1 MRRLSWVLLL
11 NTLILSSAFAVNPY
25 QLKPAGMKPVCDKSY
40 VEIQNLPPLRDQGVY
55 GLCYAHSTL
64 MLLEHLRCSQSS
76 SSSSCYKN
84 AGSVLHLARFNTN
97 KGQRIVAGGFPG
109 NVLEHFR
116 YNGRDLATESCAP
129 YEKWLDLGKTSPP
142 ADASGEHD
150 YFYSMWNKLRE
161 NSSHENKLCLA
172 NELKDAGFNQNI
184 QELMSVI
191 DKVNELSWKELRYK
205 ILVPESC
212 FNESI
217 KYPDYDILPYPRR
230 GTDKKDFKGLRD
242 QIYRSLSKGYPLEA
256 SFCAET
262 DSNGNC
268 GYHSATIV
276 GQRHVCDL
284 NECRLQFRIQNSYGE
299 SWQRHNDNGWVDGEN
314 LTKLMA
320 DSSMGVTTILP
331 KGESLNQNLT
341 APFYTNSPVGPGTP
355 RSQHSSGESC
365 WSVNT
370 SAIENYQEPT
380 PLPLPVPKFD
390 NSSLKKPEKEETKK
404 NVLYICKKDGQ
415 TIFTDS
421 PTPDMTCRER

>member
-1 MRRLSWVLLL
+1 MRRLYWVILF
-11 NTLILSSAFAVNPY
+11 NTLILSAAFAVNPY
-25 QLKPAGMKPVCDKSY
+25 QLRPAGMKPVCDKSY
-40 VEIQNLPPLRDQGVY
+40 LEIQNLPPLRDQGVY
-55 GLCYAHSTL
+55 GFCYAHSTL

-76 SSSSCYKN
+76 YPSSCYKN

-129 YEKWLDLGKTSPP
+129 YEKWRDLAKTSPP
-142 ADASGEHD
+142 SDASGEHD

-161 NSSHENKLCLA
+161 NSSYDNKLCLA

-191 DKVNELSWKELRYK
+191 DKVNEISWKELRYK
-205 ILVPESC
+205 ILVPETC
-212 FNESI
+212 LDQSI
-217 KYPDYDILPYPRR
+217 KYPDYDILPYPQR

-242 QIYRSLSKGYPLEA
+242 QIYRSLSQGHPLEA

-284 NECRLQFRIQNSYGE
+284 SECRLQFRIQNSYGE

-320 DSSMGVTTILP
+320 DSGMGVTTILP

-341 APFYTNSPVGPGTP
+341 APFYTNSPVGPGTS

-370 SAIENYQEPT
+370 SAIENYQEPI
-380 PLPLPVPKFD
+380 PSSVPKFD
-390 NSSLKKPEKEETKK
+390 NSSLKKPEEEETKK
-404 NVLYICKKDGQ
+404 TVLYICKKDGQ
-415 TIFTDS
+415 TLFTDS
-421 PTPDMTCRER
+421 PTPDMDCRER